1 VEGAQKEIV
10 VWATDS
16 CITRLRFY
24 VLLRNEEEEEEV
36 FSFRVAAH
44 AHTCVTHNPPM
55 CENAFVFSLSKKLFF
70 YFSPHTFVVVHFSES
85 LAQLQ
90 AAKKRPCTAQH

>member
-44 AHTCVTHNPPM
+44 AHTCVTHDPPM
-55 CENAFVFSLSKKLFF
+55 CENAFVFFSLQKVVFL
-70 YFSPHTFVVVHFSES
+70 FSPPHFCCCP
-85 LAQLQ
+85 LF
-90 AAKKRPCTAQH
+90 

>member
-1 VEGAQKEIV
+1 VEGVQKEIV

-36 FSFRVAAH
+36 FFLSELPLT
-44 AHTCVTHNPPM
+44 HTPV
-55 CENAFVFSLSKKLFF
+55 
-70 YFSPHTFVVVHFSES
+70 
-85 LAQLQ
+85 
-90 AAKKRPCTAQH
+90 